1 MTTEESAKLGYGNY
15 ERVNTAVGQGKLDAR
30 DLVIT
35 KDTSEF
41 IYIRDDLSRQVIRPR
56 LRCFDDVFTAIN
68 ELNKSQDTYAGQ
80 FVCIK
85 NEHGDYEPY
94 MVQQGTSIFEVR
106 PMITQQQPATGISW
120 VRF

>member
-1 MTTEESAKLGYGNY
+1 MTTEESAKLGYGNF
-15 ERVNTAVGQGKLDAR
+15 ERVNTAVNQGKLDAR
-30 DLVIT
+30 DLIIT

-56 LRCFDDVFTAIN
+56 LRCFDDIFTAIN

-85 NEHGDYEPY
+85 NEQGDYEPY
-94 MVQQGTSIFEVR
+94 MVQKGTSIFEVR
-106 PMITQQQPATGISW
+106 PMMTSQEPTAGISW
-120 VRF
+120 VQF

>member
-1 MTTEESAKLGYGNY
+1 
-15 ERVNTAVGQGKLDAR
+15 
-30 DLVIT
+30 LVIT

-85 NEHGDYEPY
+85 NEQGDYEPY
-94 MVQQGTSIFEVR
+94 MVQQGT
-106 PMITQQQPATGISW
+106 
-120 VRF
+120 

>member
-15 ERVNTAVGQGKLDAR
+15 ERVNTAVNDGKLDAR
-30 DLVIT
+30 DLIIT

-68 ELNKSQDTYAGQ
+68 ELNKSPDTYAGQ

-85 NEHGDYEPY
+85 NEAGDYEPY
-94 MVQQGTSIFEVR
+94 MVQKGTSIFEVR
-106 PMITQQQPATGISW
+106 PMVQSQEPAAAIQW